1 MVRWL
6 RLLVELPKVGLREQ
20 QKRKLRAI
28 PQDIP
33 QAAQPLLNRRFR
45 IIGVDAEE
53 RVEIV
58 YGALNIDGARVE
70 VREGVADVG
79 WVYEGC

>member
-1 MVRWL
+1 MVRRV
-6 RLLVELPKVGLREQ
+6 RLPVELLKVGLREQ
-20 QKRKLRAI
+20 QKRKLRVI

-33 QAAQPLLNRRFR
+33 QVAQPLLNRRFR

-58 YGALNIDGARVE
+58 YGALNTDGARVE
-70 VREGVADVG
+70 VREGVADV
-79 WVYEGC
+79 V

>member
-1 MVRWL
+1 MVRRL

-28 PQDIP
+28 SQDIP
-33 QAAQPLLNRRFR
+33 QVAQPLLNRRFR

-58 YGALNIDGARVE
+58 YGALNIDGVRVE
-70 VREGVADVG
+70 VREGIADVG
-79 WVYEGC
+79 

>member
-1 MVRWL
+1 MVRRL
-6 RLLVELPKVGLREQ
+6 RLPVELPKVGLREQ

-28 PQDIP
+28 SQDIP
-33 QAAQPLLNRRFR
+33 QVAQPLLNRRFR

-70 VREGVADVG
+70 VREGIADVG
-79 WVYEGC
+79 

>member
-1 MVRWL
+1 MVRRL

-28 PQDIP
+28 SQDIP
-33 QAAQPLLNRRFR
+33 QVAQPLLNRRFR

-70 VREGVADVG
+70 VREGIADVG
-79 WVYEGC
+79 

>member
-1 MVRWL
+1 MVRRL
-6 RLLVELPKVGLREQ
+6 RLLVELPKVGLRGQ

-28 PQDIP
+28 SQDIP
-33 QAAQPLLNRRFR
+33 QVAQPLLNRRFR
-45 IIGVDAEE
+45 IIGVDTEE

-70 VREGVADVG
+70 VREGIADVG
-79 WVYEGC
+79 